1 MRDYG
6 KLQRRKNPTKNVAQL
21 DVNNDSSV
29 DNAVESIIK
38 ENGKINLLVNNA
50 GYDLFGSLEEASI
63 EEIREQFERNFF
75 GIVRTTKAVVPT
87 MRSQGSGPITLRC
100 TSPSDNPE
108 FTYVVGE
115 VAAMALESRK
125 NMSDKE
131 FHESETWTE
140 RICVLP
146 LP

>member
-1 MRDYG
+1 MKKSEGLREIA
-6 KLQRRKNPTKNVAQL
+6 TKEKIPLKVAQL

-63 EEIREQFERNFF
+63 EEIREQFETNFF

-87 MRSQGSGPITLRC
+87 MRKQGVV
-100 TSPSDNPE
+100 PSLCD
-108 FTYVVGE
+108 
-115 VAAMALESRK
+115 AHRHQIILS
-125 NMSDKE
+125 SDM
-131 FHESETWTE
+131 W
-140 RICVLP
+140 
-146 LP
+146 